1 MPGARFVSQELS
13 QCRTVGLSLGTL
25 RHRVPDGKPKCRVS
39 ISRGTCSHAPNYT
52 LLLKSS
58 TCMVKNKTNKQTPAG
73 RTLKPPRGSALTMET
88 PGLGHP
94 LALGSRSA
102 GADEDQ
108 AAKPSGLPPWPP
120 THPHR
125 RLPLTGTLCCGKQGK
140 RQSPGLITAAGAA
153 LLTNDSAA
161 PASPPLQATGT
172 RAPPKSLPAMCI

>member
-1 MPGARFVSQELS
+1 
-13 QCRTVGLSLGTL
+13 
-25 RHRVPDGKPKCRVS
+25 
-39 ISRGTCSHAPNYT
+39 
-52 LLLKSS
+52 
-58 TCMVKNKTNKQTPAG
+58 
-73 RTLKPPRGSALTMET
+73 MET

-108 AAKPSGLPPWPP
+108 AAKPSGLPPRPP

-172 RAPPKSLPAMCI
+172 RAPPKVFLRCAFKRWPCFSLNVSRASIPSTSLEPCSVSFLPSWRVCEETEPRTRGSVSGRPARVSGGLLPRFL